1 MSIFCRFDSLNNRYN
16 DTLCLNRIIIKS
28 QIKSIMLETI
38 FGISAGILTS
48 IRLLPQVYK
57 SVKIKETREIS
68 LLLLIFLFF
77 QAILLLCYGITK
89 PDMFI
94 FYMNISPLIC
104 SVILLHLKHK
114 YSNEDSQNWMSK
126 DNTGYFSRH
135 SARHSLYYFY
145 KRLF

>member
-1 MSIFCRFDSLNNRYN
+1 
-16 DTLCLNRIIIKS
+16 
-28 QIKSIMLETI
+28 MLETI

-57 SVKIKETREIS
+57 SVKIKETRDIS
-68 LLLLIFLFF
+68 PLLLIFLFF

-104 SVILLHLKHK
+104 SVVLLYIKHK
-114 YSNEDSQNWMSK
+114 YSTEDSQNWIGTK
-126 DNTGYFSRH
+126 NTGYFSKP
-135 SARHSLYYFY
+135 SARYSLYYFY